1 MTDTVLDRLRA
12 AHPAFLDVDVNG
24 ETKRL
29 GVPAHRNKWTRLRAT
44 IDNLGPWTRIECL
57 DKAKSVVAVIDNP
70 HAQAAGELEDLDGD
84 DDGTGVTMR
93 EKELVQLVL
102 KGQDMALARHEKLLA
117 TLLESH
123 VKLLDLVS
131 KRLTS
136 LESSYSENFELLQDS
151 LKEAARAVNE
161 DGNEE
166 ESQAMKL
173 ALAMLPHMLKSGSP
187 TPPKPNG
194 GK

>member
-1 MTDTVLDRLRA
+1 MTDRVLERIRIA
-12 AHPAFLDVDVNG
+12 KPAMLDVEVSG

-29 GVPAHRNKWTRLRAT
+29 AVPAHRNKWTRLRAT

-57 DKAKSVVAVIDNP
+57 DKAKSVIAVIDNDERP
-70 HAQAAGELEDLDGD
+70 AGELEDLDDGGS
-84 DDGTGVTMR
+84 DDGVTLR
-93 EKELVQLVL
+93 EKELLQLML
-102 KGQDMALARHEKLLA
+102 KSQDVALARHEKLLS
-117 TLLESH
+117 TLLDSH

-136 LESSYSENFELLQDS
+136 LEGAYAENFEILQDA
-151 LKEAARAVNE
+151 LKEAARGA
-161 DGNEE
+161 DGSGSEE

-173 ALAMLPHMLKSGSP
+173 ALAMLPHMLKGGSP
-187 TPPKPNG
+187 SPNG